1 MRILDTPT
9 TVHRRLRRR
18 HGFAVFESQTQVA
31 ALAPDMAWA
40 AEIDVLGV
48 ICTAPGEDC
57 DFVSIFFAPG
67 AGVPEDPVTGSA
79 HRTPIPYWADRLGM
93 REMLARQISWRGG
106 EIYCEHKGERVGIGG
121 EAAIYLGGTITP

>member
-9 TVHRRLRRR
+9 TGHRRPGWR

-40 AEIDVLGV
+40 AEIDVLGM

-57 DFVSIFFAPG
+57 DFVSLFFSPG
-67 AGVPEDPVTGSA
+67 AGAPEDPVTGSA
-79 HRTPIPYWADRLGM
+79 HCTPIPYWADRLGM
-93 REMLARQISWRGG
+93 REMLARQISCRGG
-106 EIYCEHKGERVGIGG
+106 EIFCEHKGVRIGIGG
-121 EAAIYLGGTITP
+121 EAMIYLGGMITP